1 MLEEFQ
7 GNDRFSILRRLGAG
21 GMGIVYEAYDEE
33 RRTRVALKTLRNVD
47 PAAVY
52 RFKVEFRALAELSHE
67 NLLPL
72 YELVSDG
79 DRWFFTMELLEGATD
94 LMTWVRGEG
103 SGHVAPSAPTRGAS
117 AYADATISGGT
128 QPMLTPAP
136 IPIDPGATALFPLN
150 NDERTVAVPGEGDL
164 TSVFAPDLAGAA
176 GLAAA
181 FRAGAAS
188 PEVAVDYDRLRSA
201 FFAVAQGVRALH
213 AAGKIHRDLKPENV
227 MVRTDGR
234 PVLLD
239 FGLILQLQPQGIA
252 DADSPDA
259 PRRYTAQTDHTISG
273 TLRYMAPEQAMD
285 TPLSEG
291 SDWYA
296 FGVMLFEALTGRL
309 PFIGKGIQVLQ
320 AKLNHDAP
328 RASHYAPDTPPDLDE
343 LCAELLSR
351 DPDKRPAGEDIL
363 RRIGGE
369 ASAGELPARHDGL
382 FVGRERYL
390 EALNRHFA
398 RLADGHAGVVCVH
411 GHSGV
416 GKTALIQQ
424 FLAHT
429 VAAQGACLLDG
440 RCYEQESVPYK
451 ALDNL
456 MDVLARLLLEM
467 PATQVSAMLP
477 RNIHALARVFPV
489 LQQVRPI
496 VEAGGGAGKGAMD
509 PRLVRQQAV
518 EALAELLD
526 AIGSER
532 PLVLYID
539 DLQWGDTDSALL
551 LAGILARQPVPR
563 MLLLLS
569 FRSEYAGNA
578 CLCEFRRTWEAGSA
592 PCEEIE
598 VLPLSREESRELAE
612 RLLAGSTGG
621 AAIERIVEEARGS
634 AFFVQELAEFARSG
648 LEWQSGTTAMDL
660 DEVLWRRVRQL
671 PLEARQLLEMVAI
684 AGQPIQIRD
693 LVQTRTLRRMPQ
705 HAVNLLRSARL
716 VRSTGARLSD
726 EIETFHDRVRESVA
740 SHLKPAVSRDYHEQL
755 AGALEANG
763 ETAPETIAS
772 HLQAA
777 DSPRASHFYELAG
790 ERAVHVLA
798 FERAEEYLKLAAQL
812 APEAA
817 DRARVEERLI
827 HFYTDTARFQQ
838 AYEVGSDAVA
848 RFGVK
853 LPKRF
858 VPPLLIAEVLQALVR
873 KGRRRPQQLLDLP
886 EMTDERLRTVVRL
899 ISAVGKAA
907 YQVRPEICVSVC
919 TRAVN
924 LCLAHGNTPDAAIS
938 YMVFG
943 CIFLGGIVGRAE
955 TGYEFGRLSLD
966 LVDKFS
972 NEKQRAEV
980 HFVVGYFGT
989 SWMRPVAEAERLW
1002 AIAYEEGQRTGDLFH
1017 TGCAAA
1023 GTVQSMVMRGAPLA
1037 ELESS
1042 IDIFWPVL
1050 ERAHLT
1056 EPMTCLSSTR
1066 ALVAALR
1073 DPEVSAWGADVKL
1086 LADLDG
1092 FGSRHFAHFHYLNQ
1106 CMFHALRG
1114 DTASG
1119 LAAAGR
1125 SARYLPDSKG
1135 LLNTPEHWFWAA
1147 VLQCMD
1153 GSGKSAA
1160 SIVRSVRKK
1169 FSRWAARCPANFSLR
1184 YELLCAEEERLRGRT
1199 IAALERY
1206 RNAAGIA
1213 ERDRVLHLLG
1223 FAHRRVADLL
1233 KRSGRDDAAQASMEA
1248 ARQAW
1253 AAWGALALAS
1263 GAAPPLRR
1271 GGARR

>member
-1 MLEEFQ
+1 
-7 GNDRFSILRRLGAG
+7 
-21 GMGIVYEAYDEE
+21 MGIVYEAYDEE

-47 PAAVY
+47 PGAVY

-72 YELVSDG
+72 YELISDG
-79 DRWFFTMELLEGATD
+79 DRWFFTMELLEEATD
-94 LMTWVRGEG
+94 LMTWVRGER
-103 SGHVAPSAPTRGAS
+103 SRHVAPSAPTRGAS
-117 AYADATISGGT
+117 AYADATISGAT
-128 QPMLTPAP
+128 QTRLTPVPAP
-136 IPIDPGATALFPLN
+136 IDAGATALFPLKT
-150 NDERTVAVPGEGDL
+150 EEGTVALPGETEL
-164 TSVFAPDLAGAA
+164 TSVFASDLSAA
-176 GLAAA
+176 AVLQAA
-181 FRAGAAS
+181 FRSSAAS
-188 PEVAVDYDRLRSA
+188 PEVIVDYDRLRKA

-227 MVRTDGR
+227 MVRADGR

-239 FGLILQLQPQGIA
+239 FGLILELRPQEAAEAGPG
-252 DADSPDA
+252 DG
-259 PRRYTAQTDHTISG
+259 PRRYAAQTDHTISG

-285 TPLSEG
+285 APLAES

-296 FGVMLFEALTGRL
+296 YGVMLFEALTGRL
-309 PFIGKGIQVLQ
+309 PFSGKGIEVLQ
-320 AKLNHDAP
+320 AKMNHDAP
-328 RASHYAPDTPPDLDE
+328 RAAQFAPETPDDLDD
-343 LCAELLSR
+343 LCAQLLSR
-351 DPDKRPAGEDIL
+351 DPAKRPAGEEIL

-369 ASAGELPARHDGL
+369 DTAAEVLVRHDSF
-382 FVGRERYL
+382 FVGRGQYL
-390 EALNRHFA
+390 DALNGHFE
-398 RLADGHAGVVCVH
+398 RLAEGHAGVVCVH

-416 GKTALIQQ
+416 GKTALIQH
-424 FLAHT
+424 FLGQT
-429 VAAQGACLLDG
+429 VTAQGAILLDG

-456 MDVLARLLLEM
+456 IDVLTRLLMEM
-467 PATQVSAMLP
+467 PVAQVSAMLP

-489 LQQVRPI
+489 LRQVGPI
-496 VEAGGGAGKGAMD
+496 AEVGGGAGKVAMD
-509 PRLVRQQAV
+509 PRVVRQQAV
-518 EALAELLD
+518 EALAEVLG
-526 AIGSER
+526 AIGRER

-551 LAGILARQPVPR
+551 LAGILARQPAPR

-569 FRSEYAGNA
+569 YRSEYAGNA
-578 CLCEFRRTWEAGSA
+578 CLREFRRAWEASSA

-612 RLLAGSTGG
+612 RLLAGSTG
-621 AAIERIVEEARGS
+621 AAAVARIVEEARGS

-671 PLEARQLLEMVAI
+671 PPEARQLLEMVAI

-693 LVQTRTLRRMPQ
+693 LVQTRTLRQMPQ

-740 SHLKPAVSRDYHEQL
+740 SHLERAVSRDYHEQL
-755 AGALEANG
+755 AGALETNG

-777 DSPRASHFYELAG
+777 NSPRASHFYELAG
-790 ERAVHVLA
+790 EHAVHVLA

-812 APEAA
+812 AAGAA

-838 AYEVGSDAVA
+838 AYDVGAAAVA
-848 RFGVK
+848 RYGVK
-853 LPKRF
+853 LPRKF
-858 VPPLLIAEVLQALVR
+858 APPLLIAEVLRALVR

-966 LVDKFS
+966 LVEKFG

-1002 AIAYEEGQRTGDLFH
+1002 AVAYEGGQRTGDLFH

-1037 ELESS
+1037 ELESR
-1042 IDIFWPVL
+1042 IDAFWPVL
-1050 ERAHLT
+1050 ERTHLT
-1056 EPMTCLSSTR
+1056 EPMTCLTSTR

-1073 DPEVSAWGADVKL
+1073 DSEASSWGADAKL
-1086 LADLDG
+1086 LAELEG
-1092 FGSRHFAHFHYLNQ
+1092 FGSRHFAHFHFLNQ

-1114 DTASG
+1114 DTAAG
-1119 LAAAGR
+1119 LRAAER
-1125 SARYLPDSKG
+1125 SARYLRDSKG
-1135 LLNTPEHWFWAA
+1135 LLNTSEHWFWSAM
-1147 VLQCMD
+1147 LQCMHEF
-1153 GSGKSAA
+1153 GQGAA
-1160 SIVRSVRKK
+1160 SAVRGARQK
-1169 FSRWAARCPANFSLR
+1169 FSRWAGRCPANFGLR

-1199 IAALERY
+1199 DRALRHY
-1206 RNAAGIA
+1206 QSAVAIA

-1223 FAHRRVADLL
+1223 LAHRRAADLL
-1233 KRSGRDDAAQASMEA
+1233 ERAGRGDAAQASVEA

-1253 AAWGALALAS
+1253 AEWGAFALA
-1263 GAAPPLRR
+1263 PETLRSR
-1271 GGARR
+1271 KSHEVCG